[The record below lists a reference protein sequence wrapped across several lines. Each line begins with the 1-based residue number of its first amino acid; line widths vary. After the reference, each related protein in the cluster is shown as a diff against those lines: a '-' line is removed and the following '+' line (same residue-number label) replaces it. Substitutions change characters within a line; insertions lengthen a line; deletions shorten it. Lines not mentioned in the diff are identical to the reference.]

1 VLNRP
6 ADGAAVKVVSRL
18 DCRPLLL
25 VSYAPAEVSGVG
37 VQGFCE
43 DRLRTPLPPPAPT
56 NRAGAVIR
64 PRQLL
69 LSWPLTP
76 CSPS

>member
-25 VSYAPAEVSGVG
+25 VSNVPAEVSDVG

-43 DRLRTPLPPPAPT
+43 DRRRTPLPPPAPT
-56 NRAGAVIR
+56 NRAGSDQTPATASI
-64 PRQLL
+64 
-69 LSWPLTP
+69 LTP
-76 CSPS
+76 DP